1 MSPPSEPSTT
11 RPRPLAEVGLDAL
24 GECAEELARRWAIAL
39 IRARP
44 PQDIGA
50 VPLGRIA
57 DDGPALCAQAVSALG
72 SDGELDR
79 LTGAGPPTG
88 RERTAPA
95 RSLAAIAGAGD
106 PAAAAAAVEA
116 LRGVLWQALLGELS
130 SPAPPGVGAL
140 RQLSDAS
147 ERLACVCAE
156 MLAAALTHGSFTAAA
171 DTAADAAEPEPAAG
185 EGGAPA
191 PAQAAPGPR
200 TAATIVDERPE
211 PLPPGPPPPASAPG
225 GSESAS
231 AAPAGPES
239 AGSESAGAEQPLAGG
254 PALRRQY
261 VERSPERPWASRE
274 AAPLAR
280 ALARSRPDPGSGPAA
295 PGTDAPDEIAIR
307 DARGE
312 EGPTAWIGTIGKQ
325 LQRLEQDG
333 LPFAVLLVEPPES
346 VPLRSAARTVEL
358 MQLAGEL
365 EDALSLALGVAPPE
379 LAVRG
384 ARGRAPWSGSLTRER
399 AGRYWLISPETD
411 RVGAQR
417 LAERLMRA
425 VSSVVEYRGE
435 PVRLL
440 IGTAVCPDD
449 GSTAAALAAHA
460 DLDLYAARTASRSSL
475 GSGAA
480 PEKPA

>member
-1 MSPPSEPSTT
+1 M
-11 RPRPLAEVGLDAL
+11 AGA
-24 GECAEELARRWAIAL
+24 ARR
-39 IRARP
+39 
-44 PQDIGA
+44 
-50 VPLGRIA
+50 
-57 DDGPALCAQAVSALG
+57 AQL
-72 SDGELDR
+72 
-79 LTGAGPPTG
+79 
-88 RERTAPA
+88 
-95 RSLAAIAGAGD
+95 AGA
-106 PAAAAAAVEA
+106 
-116 LRGVLWQALLGELS
+116 
-130 SPAPPGVGAL
+130 PGVGAL

-147 ERLACVCAE
+147 ERLAYVCAE
-156 MLAAALTHGSFTAAA
+156 MLAAALTHGSCTAAA

-295 PGTDAPDEIAIR
+295 PGTDAPDEIEIR
-307 DARGE
+307 DERGE
-312 EGPTAWIGTIGKQ
+312 EGPAAWIGTIGDSSSASS
-325 LQRLEQDG
+325 RT
-333 LPFAVLLVEPPES
+333 AC
-346 VPLRSAARTVEL
+346 RSRCCSSSCPSRARCARR
-358 MQLAGEL
+358 LAGRA
-365 EDALSLALGVAPPE
+365 DAACAVSSRTRCRWQLGVAPPE

-399 AGRYWLISPETD
+399 AGRYWLLAPETD

-425 VSSVVEYRGE
+425 VELGGR
-435 PVRLL
+435 
-440 IGTAVCPDD
+440 
-449 GSTAAALAAHA
+449 
-460 DLDLYAARTASRSSL
+460 ASRRAL
-475 GSGAA
+475 CGC
-480 PEKPA
+480 